1 MPTRP
6 TKTSDSRSKGFG
18 DISVELDAIPPT
30 DLRDLVTMAIEQHLP
45 KHQLDILKI
54 AEAEERKLHPWPRR
68 PHGGAL
74 MNGATYEGDFLT
86 VADPRMI
93 GLDLTPSEAALL
105 NCLPVVLH
113 GPTHAKLFSLGI
125 HGPAVTGG
133 GLFNAL
139 HVEAVCFLPSGRF
152 EFARDM
158 RDQTGH
164 VLAVIIPA
172 LDEFGETADLVAWV
186 PDTGVVATQ
195 HGAVCILGEEAIDGP
210 DADDEED
217 EDGLRV
223 FPTPLE
229 WLRAGRGGVVILA
242 SAARTRWRLSGRE
255 LDRSDAAFGRRLRD
269 ALRLPEPRVYV
280 EEKRRAA

>member
-1 MPTRP
+1 MSGAT
-6 TKTSDSRSKGFG
+6 FEG
-18 DISVELDAIPPT
+18 DI
-30 DLRDLVTMAIEQHLP
+30 
-45 KHQLDILKI
+45 
-54 AEAEERKLHPWPRR
+54 
-68 PHGGAL
+68 
-74 MNGATYEGDFLT
+74 LT

-105 NCLPVVLH
+105 DCLPVVLH
-113 GPTHAKLFSLGI
+113 GPTHAKLFGLGI
-125 HGPAVTGG
+125 HGLAVTGG

-152 EFARDM
+152 EFARHM

-172 LDEFGETADLVAWV
+172 LDEFGETANLVAWV

-195 HGAVCILGEEAIDGP
+195 HGAVCILGEEALGEEAVDGP
-210 DADDEED
+210 DADGEED

-229 WLRAGRGGVVILA
+229 WLRAGRRGVVILNA
-242 SAARTRWRLSGRE
+242 SAGWRFNTSVSWRFAGRK
-255 LDRSDAAFGRRLRD
+255 LIVANTDFGRRLR
-269 ALRLPEPRVYV
+269 AMLRMPEPRVYV
-280 EEKRRAA
+280 ERRAA

>member
-1 MPTRP
+1 M
-6 TKTSDSRSKGFG
+6 SEFYQAS
-18 DISVELDAIPPT
+18 E
-30 DLRDLVTMAIEQHLP
+30 
-45 KHQLDILKI
+45 
-54 AEAEERKLHPWPRR
+54 
-68 PHGGAL
+68 
-74 MNGATYEGDFLT
+74 FLT

-105 NCLPVVLH
+105 DCLPVVLH
-113 GPTHAKLFSLGI
+113 GPTHAKLFGLGI

-139 HVEAVCFLPSGRF
+139 HVEPVCFLPSGRF

-210 DADDEED
+210 DAEMRKTRTAYACSRPPWN
-217 EDGLRV
+217 G
-223 FPTPLE
+223 FAP
-229 WLRAGRGGVVILA
+229 VVAA
-242 SAARTRWRLSGRE
+242 S
-255 LDRSDAAFGRRLRD
+255 
-269 ALRLPEPRVYV
+269 
-280 EEKRRAA
+280 